1 MELHLHESD
10 IEAIAQRVARLLDEE
25 QAAGAQDRWMTS
37 DDAAAYLKVSLHT
50 LRDLIARQAIP
61 YSQERPGARLYFRAS
76 DLDRWRADQ
85 GRAPL
90 D

>member
-10 IEAIAQRVARLLDEE
+10 IEAIALRVASLLDDG
-25 QAAGAQDRWMTS
+25 QAARSEDRWMTT
-37 DDAAAYLKVSLHT
+37 AEATTHLGVSLHSM
-50 LRDLIARQAIP
+50 RNLIARRAIP

-76 DLDRWRADQ
+76 DLDRWRAEQ
-85 GRAPL
+85 GREPL